1 MCDNCCA
8 PFIEGEGC
16 NSALQKKASNV
27 ASGDYSL
34 ATGHG
39 TIASNEGELS
49 AGKYNK
55 KNEGQLFS
63 VGVGTSD
70 SNRKNALQ
78 VNADGSTSFLY
89 NGNAVKLTDLI
100 A

>member
-1 MCDNCCA
+1 MCENCCA

-16 NSALQKKASNV
+16 SSALQKRASNV

-49 AGKYNK
+49 AGTYNK
-55 KNEGQLFS
+55 PNENQVFS
-63 VGVGTSD
+63 VGIGTSD
-70 SNRKNALQ
+70 SNIARATISSLNA
-78 VNADGSTSFLY
+78 
-89 NGNAVKLTDLI
+89 KLIKMVVHHFYITVQ
-100 A
+100 